1 MKHKIV
7 EQWLE
12 EYEFGKVRL
21 VVQLENGNKFTQV
34 ITAVDKYGYNIS
46 IWEPTKE
53 PKEPAP
59 KVPEKYNNMQQLDK
73 PPAPTVINLLK
84 CIKDPDIRDKAL
96 KNLFTDFRN
105 ANVGN
110 IADAINIAFI
120 WKDTVEGYEYWHQV
134 YNIYSTGKYK
144 DYVVSFPH

>member
-84 CIKDPDIRDKAL
+84 CGFLNRRAGICRDGQSFS
-96 KNLFTDFRN
+96 LFFCQ
-105 ANVGN
+105 AAVFQ
-110 IADAINIAFI
+110 I
-120 WKDTVEGYEYWHQV
+120 
-134 YNIYSTGKYK
+134 
-144 DYVVSFPH
+144 